1 MHEAGKLQ
9 WNSRVQGDMIEYG
22 WRSVCGF
29 FFCILGRS
37 VCGVLCSGL
46 LIRPNH
52 PGGIANI

>member
-9 WNSRVQGDMIEYG
+9 WNSRVQKGDMIEYG
-22 WRSVCGF
+22 WRSVC
-29 FFCILGRS
+29 C
-37 VCGVLCSGL
+37 VLCSGL

>member
-9 WNSRVQGDMIEYG
+9 WNSRVQKGDMIEYG
-22 WRSVCGF
+22 W
-29 FFCILGRS
+29 RS

>member
-1 MHEAGKLQ
+1 MHEAGKLK

-22 WRSVCGF
+22 WRSVCG
-29 FFCILGRS
+29 
-37 VCGVLCSGL
+37 L